1 MLTEYNWNIRT
12 ISRETAIA
20 RLYKARESLLL
31 DKDCRKGLCFY
42 LRAVDILDYLVEIG
56 IWNLDT
62 FNIEVL
68 WAYEDFINRS
78 SQMVIRR
85 NAKVIERRLNTLYS
99 WRDSFDMRSSS
110 KEIWGIARDSI
121 PERSQM
127 NFYWWDPNDREVR
140 VKAIDLI
147 INKVMK
153 YGEG

>member
-1 MLTEYNWNIRT
+1 MRSTDY
-12 ISRETAIA
+12 ISKGTAVA
-20 RLYKARESLLL
+20 RLYKARESLLM

-42 LRAVDILDYLVEIG
+42 LRGVDILDYLE
-56 IWNLDT
+56 IWNLDS
-62 FNIEVL
+62 FSIEVL

-78 SQMVIRR
+78 SQMVIR
-85 NAKVIERRLNTLYS
+85 NAKVVKRRLNTLYS
-99 WRDSFDMRSSS
+99 WRDSFDIRSSS

-121 PERSQM
+121 PEISQK